1 MNLDRLE
8 EQGVIFLDKSRVY
21 IDDIVEI
28 GEGTLIYPDVTILG
42 NSIIG
47 KNNTIG
53 SFTELS
59 HVQLGDGNEIKMS
72 SISNSRLQDN
82 NFIGPFCSIRD
93 DSVVGSNC
101 TIGNFVE
108 IKASVL
114 KNDVFVKH
122 LSYIGNTTLEDRVD
136 VGAGTVVA
144 NFDGKEKYST
154 NIGADVFI
162 GSNSTL
168 IAPLSVGENAMI
180 GAGSVITEDV
190 PPSKLAIARSYQS
203 IHERKDIDGNC

>member
-1 MNLDRLE
+1 MNLDKLE

-21 IDDIVEI
+21 IDDTVKI

-42 NSIIG
+42 DSIIG

-122 LSYIGNTTLEDRVD
+122 LSYIGNTTVEDRVD

-144 NFDGKEKYST
+144 NFDGKEKHST
-154 NIGADVFI
+154 SIGADAFI

-168 IAPLSVGENAMI
+168 IAPLSVGERAMI

-190 PPSKLAIARSYQS
+190 PSSKLASARSYQT